1 MSSPWGEIMDSVF
14 RMRMLRSLFTV
25 AFLLVTAS
33 SAFGQGAGDALM
45 KLLRGGTLP
54 PERLSSVIEMVSRRG
69 DAADL
74 GYLFEQVTREGGWT
88 GDAAVAALRG
98 LTEAAEN
105 RKLKPEGDLSRLAV
119 LFDAKQPEPVRD
131 QVIRLAGLWKVP
143 QLAKSLQVV
152 ALSETSTAKMR
163 ADALAA
169 LASFGEEGR
178 RTIESLAGDGSFTAR
193 VPAIVALAGLQLDAA
208 AKYAAEALAAASPQD
223 DPAPLLGTFLERKGG
238 PEALAAAIAAV
249 KLPPDVAKAALRHMY
264 SVGRSDGTLSAA
276 LGQAA
281 GIAMEDKPL
290 SPEEVKEL
298 SAAVMTEGDP
308 DRGQLVFRRADLS
321 CLKCH
326 SVSGAGGNIG
336 PDLSAMGPSNPVE
349 YLVTSVLEPDAAIKE
364 HYVTQI
370 VVTSEGVVVTGIV
383 ADENDQRLILRTAEG
398 LDRSIPKA
406 DIEEREKGS
415 SLMPKGLVK
424 FMTRQEFVDLVR
436 FLAELGKPG
445 TPYALRSAP
454 TFQRWRVL
462 AQAPPEFIGTLP
474 DEATFRRV
482 IPAADA
488 QVWQPYYARVDG
500 TLPVEELT
508 RGDAQPVYL
517 LGEIDVRTAG
527 AVGLKFNGTAGL
539 DLWVN
544 GDHIDTLSKSFAT
557 DFPEGRQAFVLRI
570 DPAQRPSKAVRV
582 ELFKPE
588 GSTAVAEPVGGT

>member
-1 MSSPWGEIMDSVF
+1 MRSFRCLILLALLGFVSP
-14 RMRMLRSLFTV
+14 
-25 AFLLVTAS
+25 
-33 SAFGQGAGDALM
+33 AFGQGAGDALM
-45 KLLRGGTLP
+45 RLLKAGKLP
-54 PERLSSVIEMVSRRG
+54 PERLPSVIEMVSRRG

-74 GYLFEQVTREGGWT
+74 GYLFEQVTKEGGWT
-88 GDAAVAALRG
+88 GDAAAAALRG

-105 RKLKPEGDLSRLAV
+105 RKLKPAGDLSRLAV
-119 LFDAKQPEPVRD
+119 LFNPEQPELVRD
-131 QVIRLAGLWKVP
+131 QAIRLAGLWKVP
-143 QLAKSLQVV
+143 ELAKSLQVV
-152 ALSETSTAKMR
+152 ALSEASPAGMR
-163 ADALAA
+163 ADALSA
-169 LASFGEEGR
+169 LANFGEEGR
-178 RTIESLAGDGSFTAR
+178 KTIESLAGDGPFTAR
-193 VPAIVALAGLQLDAA
+193 VPAIVALAGMQLDAA
-208 AKYAAEALAAASPQD
+208 AKYAAEALAAATPQD

-276 LGQAA
+276 FGQAA

-290 SPEEVKEL
+290 SPEEVKQL
-298 SAAVMTEGDP
+298 SAAVMAEGDP

-336 PDLSAMGPSNPVE
+336 PDLSAMGPSNPVD

-364 HYVTQI
+364 HYVTQV

-383 ADENDQRLILRTAEG
+383 ADENDQRLVLRTAEG
-398 LDRSIPKA
+398 IDRSIPKA
-406 DIEEREKGS
+406 DIEQREKGS

-454 TFQRWRVL
+454 TVQRWRVL
-462 AQAPPEFIGTLP
+462 TAPPPEFIDTLP
-474 DEATFRRV
+474 DEATFQRV

-488 QVWQPYYARVDG
+488 QVWQPFYARVDG

-508 RGDAQPVYL
+508 RGDARPVYL
-517 LGEIDVRTAG
+517 LGEIDVRNAG

-570 DPAQRPSKAVRV
+570 DPAKRPSKAVRV